1 MPFVGIKKAG
11 TKKNPKNRSQNP
23 TTNQKKT
30 KRNEETVHQRQT
42 GSRQAGGA
50 GAEGS
55 PNGAWEAAVGAD

>member
-1 MPFVGIKKAG
+1 MKK
-11 TKKNPKNRSQNP
+11 
-23 TTNQKKT
+23 TNQNHRHKTQQPTQKKQ
-30 KRNEETVHQRQT
+30 KRHEETVHQRQT